1 MNVAQS
7 AKSFSTGIASL
18 DELLEGVRWGES
30 LVFHGGDWSELVPF
44 IQRLGAFLEA
54 GPMPGCSFCFAES
67 QLPRL
72 QGLGPLQQRA
82 VLAAVDLHSAEQQLS
97 NLISGD
103 APTTY
108 LFSDLGT
115 VLPDEGSVVALF
127 QFFARR
133 IAETGSVAYVFLQ
146 KGCLSNT
153 SVARIVDASS
163 LFLDLWTMD
172 RRVLFQPIKAV
183 RRYAARLFMPYQL
196 SGDAVA
202 PASELDSETY
212 TGELEQ
218 KSREFL
224 KLYTEKRHL
233 EDELQRKVFEL
244 SLINGLT
251 ASLLSTMNLDEILYR
266 ILVGVTA
273 KEGLGFNR
281 AFLLLV
287 NEKERVLE
295 GKMAIGPSSLEEAIR
310 IWTELSDRH
319 LTYHDL
325 LAAFDSGWPEH
336 DAHVNRLVRQ
346 IRVPLENRSHVLID
360 LLMQTQPEVIGPGG
374 TRSHPDS
381 RTILDLL
388 GVVRS
393 AAAPLVYRKRQLGLL
408 MADNLISHKP
418 ISEDDLRI
426 LETFANYASAAIEHS
441 RLYEEVRLR
450 IKESE
455 RHIVELEAMQNRL
468 MRSKKLSDLGELASK
483 MAHELRTPLVSIG
496 GFANGL
502 LKRHSPES
510 ADYEELKIIVDEVL
524 RLEAIIRNVL
534 AYVSPGLP
542 RSQPTDLRELSD
554 KVLRLMQG
562 VFEARRIEVSTQ
574 YFNGVPRVSVDPEQI
589 QLVLTAIINNAME
602 SMPDGGR
609 LTLAIQNGQ
618 GFIRLSITDTGAGI
632 SEEDLE
638 KVFDAFFTTK
648 SLGSGLGLNIASQII
663 ANHKGSIYA
672 ESQVGKGSTFF
683 INFPAGPHF
692 EEENL

>member
-1 MNVAQS
+1 
-7 AKSFSTGIASL
+7 
-18 DELLEGVRWGES
+18 
-30 LVFHGGDWSELVPF
+30 
-44 IQRLGAFLEA
+44 
-54 GPMPGCSFCFAES
+54 
-67 QLPRL
+67 
-72 QGLGPLQQRA
+72 
-82 VLAAVDLHSAEQQLS
+82 
-97 NLISGD
+97 
-103 APTTY
+103 
-108 LFSDLGT
+108 
-115 VLPDEGSVVALF
+115 
-127 QFFARR
+127 
-133 IAETGSVAYVFLQ
+133 
-146 KGCLSNT
+146 
-153 SVARIVDASS
+153 
-163 LFLDLWTMD
+163 
-172 RRVLFQPIKAV
+172 
-183 RRYAARLFMPYQL
+183 
-196 SGDAVA
+196 VA

-251 ASLLSTMNLDEILYR
+251 ASLLSTMNLEEILYR

-287 NEKERVLE
+287 NEKAQVLE

-346 IRVPLENRSHVLID
+346 IRVPLDDRSHVLID

-381 RTILDLL
+381 GTILDLL

-534 AYVSPGLP
+534 AYVSPGFP
-542 RSQPTDLRELSD
+542 RTQPTDLRELSD

-574 YFNGVPRVSVDPEQI
+574 YFNAVPRVSVDPEQI

-618 GFIRLSITDTGAGI
+618 GFIRLSIADTGAGI
-632 SEEDLE
+632 REEDLE

-663 ANHKGSIYA
+663 ANHNGSIYA

-683 INFPAGPHF
+683 VNFPAGPHF
-692 EEENL
+692 EEENP

>member
-1 MNVAQS
+1 MMELPFPTGEPCSPKVPLLVPRQGQMNATRP
-7 AKSFSTGIASL
+7 ARNFSTGISSL
-18 DELLEGVRWGES
+18 DELFEGVRWGES
-30 LVFHGGDWSELVPF
+30 LVFHGGDWSEFVPF
-44 IQRLGAFLEA
+44 VQRLGMLFDGE
-54 GPMPGCSFCFAES
+54 PMPACSFCFTES

-72 QGLGPLQQRA
+72 QGLGPFQQRA
-82 VLAAVDLHSAEQQLS
+82 VLSAPDLQSAERHLS
-97 NLISGD
+97 DLITSDVTG
-103 APTTY
+103 TY

-115 VLPDEGSVVALF
+115 ALAEEGDVVALF
-127 QFFARR
+127 QSFVSRLAQT
-133 IAETGSVAYVFLQ
+133 ESTGYVFLQ
-146 KGCLSNT
+146 KGCLSNAG
-153 SVARIVDASS
+153 VAQIVDASS

-172 RRVLFQPIKAV
+172 RRILFHPIKAV
-183 RRYAARLFMPYQL
+183 GRYSARLFMPYQL
-196 SGDAVA
+196 LGEVVVPATAV
-202 PASELDSETY
+202 DTETY
-212 TGELEQ
+212 TGELEK

-224 KLYTEKRHL
+224 KLYTEKRHV
-233 EDELQRKVFEL
+233 ENESQRKVFEL
-244 SLINGLT
+244 SLINSLT
-251 ASLLSTMNLDEILYR
+251 ASLLSTMNLEEILYR

-287 NEKERVLE
+287 NEKEMVLE

-346 IRVPLENRSHVLID
+346 IRVPLEARSHVLID

-374 TRSHPDS
+374 TRSHPES
-381 RTILDLL
+381 GRILDLL

-450 IKESE
+450 IKESD

-502 LKRHSPES
+502 LKRHGPES
-510 ADYEELKIIVDEVL
+510 ADYEELKIIVDEVR

-542 RSQPTDLRELSD
+542 RSQPTDLRELCD
-554 KVLRLMQG
+554 KVLRLMQS
-562 VFEARRIEVSTQ
+562 VLEARRIEVSTQ
-574 YFNGVPRVSVDPEQI
+574 YFNAVPRVSVDPEQI

-602 SMPDGGR
+602 SMPEGGF
-609 LTLAIQNGQ
+609 LSIAIQNGQ
-618 GFIRLSITDTGAGI
+618 GFVRLSIADTGAGI
-632 SEEDLE
+632 NEEDLE
-638 KVFDAFFTTK
+638 E
-648 SLGSGLGLNIASQII
+648 SLMRSSRP
-663 ANHKGSIYA
+663 NHW
-672 ESQVGKGSTFF
+672 V
-683 INFPAGPHF
+683 PA
-692 EEENL
+692 